1 MDFGRDKRQA
11 EQRREAERG
20 LPTDPRVGDHVGD
33 HRYGADDARSLTT
46 HFS

>member
-1 MDFGRDKRQA
+1 MDFGRDKPQA
-11 EQRREAERG
+11 EQRREAEWG
-20 LPTDPRVGDHVGD
+20 LPTDPRVGD